1 MRGLNKEV
9 NKIRDRSLFIAS
21 KRGGRGGGGAFWGD
35 HLIFRR
41 AKEGMISRN

>member
-21 KRGGRGGGGAFWGD
+21 KRGGRGGWGFLGGSLDFQESKRGD
-35 HLIFRR
+35 DQ
-41 AKEGMISRN
+41 S